1 VVKGEK
7 IEKSIAQW
15 ESVYWEDKKAQE
27 RGDNMARVQLDL
39 EIPTHLR
46 GEFVFQT
53 AGILPPNVMLF
64 GFNTVKKVGEQAKN
78 LGGKQAILVTDEVMA
93 QLGFVELVKGAME
106 KEGCKVEVFAKVDPE
121 PHIEAADALYEMVC
135 KTKFDLV
142 VGLGGGS
149 SMDMAKLTSIVATN
163 EGTPFE
169 IMEKQVVKKPAL
181 KKILIPTTA
190 GTGSEV
196 SRFIVVSKGKD
207 KYFIG
212 TPYAYPEIAI
222 VDPGLTVSMPP
233 KLTAS
238 TGIDALSHAIDS
250 LMNKVANP
258 LYDSLGFAGIE
269 LIAKYL
275 RRATFDGQNLEAR
288 YYMAM
293 AATMSMMS
301 MSGTGALYSHS
312 ISYTLSMFEPLAHG
326 IGCGLGLPYTMA
338 FNLPMIEEKQALIA
352 RAMGERIEFLST
364 RAAARRAVELVYD
377 LMADVNMPLCLKEM
391 GFEHEEIPKVAE
403 LCITRYPRVNNP
415 RPMSKE
421 QCLALFESMWEG
433 KIIYF

>member
-1 VVKGEK
+1 
-7 IEKSIAQW
+7 
-15 ESVYWEDKKAQE
+15 
-27 RGDNMARVQLDL
+27 MARVQLDF
-39 EIPTHLR
+39 EVPTHLR
-46 GEFVFQT
+46 GEFIFQT
-53 AGILPPNVMLF
+53 AGILPPNAILF
-64 GFNTVKKVGEQAKN
+64 GFNTAKKVGEQAKK
-78 LGGKQAILVTDEVMA
+78 LGGKRAILVTDEVIA
-93 QLGFVELVKGAME
+93 QIGLVELVKEAME
-106 KEGCKVEVFAKVDPE
+106 KEGCKVEIFAKVDPE
-121 PHIEAADALYEMVC
+121 PHIETAESLYQMVRE
-135 KTKFDLV
+135 KKFDLV

-169 IMEKQVVKKPAL
+169 IMEKQLVKKPAL

-196 SRFIVVSKGKD
+196 SKFIVVSKGKD

-222 VDPGLTVSMPP
+222 VDPGLTLSMPP

-250 LMNKVANP
+250 LMNKLANP

-269 LIAKYL
+269 LIAKHL
-275 RRATFDGQNLEAR
+275 RRATFDGQNMEAR
-288 YYMAM
+288 YYMAL

-312 ISYTLSMFEPLAHG
+312 ISYALSMFQPLAHG

-338 FNLPMIEEKQALIA
+338 FNLPVIEEKHSLIA
-352 RAMGERIEFLST
+352 RAMGERIEFLSA
-364 RAAARRAVELVYD
+364 RAAAQRAVELVYD
-377 LMADVNMPLCLKEM
+377 LIADVKVPLSLKEM
-391 GFEHEEIPKVAE
+391 GFKREHIPKVAE
-403 LCITRYPRVNNP
+403 LCITRYPRANNP

-433 KIIYF
+433 KISYT

>member
-1 VVKGEK
+1 
-7 IEKSIAQW
+7 
-15 ESVYWEDKKAQE
+15 
-27 RGDNMARVQLDL
+27 MARVQLDF
-39 EIPTHLR
+39 EIPAHLR
-46 GEFVFQT
+46 GEFVLQT
-53 AGILPPNVMLF
+53 AGILPPNGILF
-64 GFNTVKKVGEQAKN
+64 GFNTVKKVGEQAKK

-93 QLGFVELVKGAME
+93 QLGLVELVKGAME
-106 KEGCKVEVFAKVDPE
+106 KEGCTVEVFAKVDPE
-121 PHIEAADALYEMVC
+121 PHIEAADALYEMVH
-135 KTKFDLV
+135 KTRFDLV

-250 LMNKVANP
+250 LMNKLANP

-275 RRATFDGQNLEAR
+275 RRAVFDGQDIEAR

-312 ISYTLSMFEPLAHG
+312 ISYAVSMFQPLAHG

-338 FNLPMIEEKQALIA
+338 FNLPVIEEKQADIA
-352 RAMGERIEFLST
+352 RAMGEHIELLST
-364 RAAARRAVELVYD
+364 RAAAQRAVEFVYD
-377 LMADVNMPLCLKEM
+377 LMVDVKMPLCLKEI
-391 GFEHEEIPKVAE
+391 GFKHEEIPKVAK
-403 LCITRYPRVNNP
+403 LCIARYPRVNNP
-415 RPMSKE
+415 RPMSNE
-421 QCLALFESMWEG
+421 GCLALFESMWEG
-433 KIIYF
+433 KISYT